1 MLRHTSSIQSV
12 LVYATFFT
20 ISLMIHMVV
29 VWPQPSR
36 GAGDAGSAEGAAPVA
51 SERSAEAR
59 PPEGASA
66 PRSKET
72 SAPRSKETSAARS
85 QGATEVLK

>member
-59 PPEGASA
+59 PPEGASG
-66 PRSKET
+66 SKET

>member
-1 MLRHTSSIQSV
+1 VLRHTSSIQSV

-36 GAGDAGSAEGAAPVA
+36 AGAGDPGGSAEGVAPVA
-51 SERSAEAR
+51 SEQPAEGTR
-59 PPEGASA
+59 
-66 PRSKET
+66 
-72 SAPRSKETSAARS
+72 TSAARS
-85 QGATEVLK
+85 TGTNGALK